1 MLKQKT
7 SAEIAFSNDAAVI
20 SVGEENSAFA
30 SLSASLAEILKL
42 KGVIGYIL
50 RSSTSAIIDLAESD
64 KIFPYAILTSE
75 INESFVEVGKQCSL
89 GEIES
94 VLVEGENVKSLCLS
108 IGENRISVLM
118 EKSAN
123 HAWIIKRILL

>member
-7 SAEIAFSNDAAVI
+7 SAETAFLNEVAVT

-30 SLSASLAEILKL
+30 SLSTSLAEILKL
-42 KGVIGYIL
+42 KGVTGYIL
-50 RSSTSAIIDLAESD
+50 RNSTSAIIDVADYE
-64 KIFPYAILTSE
+64 KIFSYALLTSE
-75 INESFVEVGKQCSL
+75 FHESTEKIAKQFNL
-89 GEIES
+89 GAVES
-94 VLVEGENVKSLCLS
+94 VLLEGENIKILCLNV
-108 IGENRISVLM
+108 ENNKISVFM